1 MLIKDV
7 VVANAYPLFVRW
19 HACADNAADDA
30 EHEQAK
36 KLFFASARVSWIYR
50 PFEAYIY
57 HGAEHRLL
65 PHFWWMPPPLMGEP
79 TIPSHGLVKCKTSSR
94 VAAMES

>member
-36 KLFFASARVSWIYR
+36 KLFFASARVSVDISPLRGLYITARSTGSYPIFGGCR
-50 PFEAYIY
+50 P
-57 HGAEHRLL
+57 RL
-65 PHFWWMPPPLMGEP
+65 WGNPPYLAMG
-79 TIPSHGLVKCKTSSR
+79 
-94 VAAMES
+94 